1 MDCGSG
7 NHSRGGPKILGC
19 VVKLNLRSPLIIIA
33 IVVGLI
39 VLVGYF
45 LPLGPLEVIR
55 TTILRWAVIL
65 VAAALVVGVINL
77 FQVHWIRM
85 TTDEPGGIY
94 SLLLVVALIVTT
106 VLVGVLG
113 PTAPISL
120 WIFNFIEIPVE
131 SSLMALLAIIL
142 IYASARMLGRRLNLF
157 SLFFIGTVLLILLST
172 AFPPGSDVPLIG
184 QIGMWVQRVPVVA
197 GVRGI
202 LLGVALGTVATGLRV
217 LAGADRPYGD

>member
-1 MDCGSG
+1 
-7 NHSRGGPKILGC
+7 
-19 VVKLNLRSPLIIIA
+19 
-33 IVVGLI
+33 
-39 VLVGYF
+39 
-45 LPLGPLEVIR
+45 
-55 TTILRWAVIL
+55 
-65 VAAALVVGVINL
+65 
-77 FQVHWIRM
+77 M